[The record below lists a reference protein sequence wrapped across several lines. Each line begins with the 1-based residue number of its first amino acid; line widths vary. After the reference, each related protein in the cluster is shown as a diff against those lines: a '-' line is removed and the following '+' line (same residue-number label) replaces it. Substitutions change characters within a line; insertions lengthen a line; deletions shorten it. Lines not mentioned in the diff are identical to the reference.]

1 MRATGST
8 RCRSQ
13 KLAKNGQNRQL
24 TLDFVGMGRAAD
36 LERAVARAVALR
48 RVAPSVSDPREQRR
62 LARVQRELLRE
73 IGFSVPKTP
82 AAAVL
87 GVSVNALDRW
97 IASGRLPTIRRP
109 GTVREEIDAD
119 ALLDVAVEVDRLREE
134 GVERGVLAAAFER
147 LAAEGKPKR
156 RPWPN
161 MPARELRAEYLRT
174 TPLERL
180 RTGAELSHV
189 ATLLAGRARARRHS
203 ETRG

>member
-1 MRATGST
+1 
-8 RCRSQ
+8 
-13 KLAKNGQNRQL
+13 
-24 TLDFVGMGRAAD
+24 MGRAAD

-109 GTVREEIDAD
+109 GAVREEVDAD

-161 MPARELRAEYLRT
+161 VPARELRAEYLRT

-180 RTGAELSHV
+180 RTGAELTHV